1 MPSSYTVN
9 LGVEKIGSG
18 EQAGTWGT
26 TTNLNLD
33 IIDRAVNGVGAITL
47 SGTSHT
53 LTTTDGAL
61 SEGGNK
67 VLVLGG
73 SPSGTNTITISP
85 NDQDKMYFVHNNSGQ
100 TATFTQGS
108 GGNVSIP
115 DGSKGLIFADGA
127 GSGAKVTDLL
137 DGFAFGGTKVAST
150 ATEINSSTD
159 GSTTVGTDAIADD
172 AGIVTN
178 DGGTMK
184 QTKVQTFST
193 YFNKNLVEAK
203 SAITVSGTTT
213 VTPSGATSVYQ
224 PLTVSSGSQ
233 TVRVAITNLVVGQY
247 VVIDKTTDSN
257 SMTIDW
263 TNNGAVTSNGI
274 SLGSSAELGIGIF
287 NGTGFSFTETVKF

>member
-1 MPSSYTVN
+1 MPSSYTAN

-26 TTNLNLD
+26 TTNLNFD
-33 IIDRAVNGVGAITL
+33 IFDRGINGVGAITL

-100 TATFTQGS
+100 TAIFTQGS

-115 DGSKGLIFADGA
+115 TGSKGLIFADGA

-137 DGFAFGGTKVAST
+137 DGFAFGGTKIAST

-172 AGIVTN
+172 DGIVTN

>member
-1 MPSSYTVN
+1 MPSSYTAN

-137 DGFAFGGTKVAST
+137 DGFAFGGTKIAST

-172 AGIVTN
+172 DGIVTN

>member
-26 TTNLNLD
+26 TTNLNFD
-33 IIDRAVNGVGAITL
+33 IFDRAINGVGAITL

-115 DGSKGLIFADGA
+115 TGSKGLIFADGA

-137 DGFAFGGTKVAST
+137 DGFAFGGTKIAST

-172 AGIVTN
+172 DGIVTN